1 MLSLFL
7 LHAAGSGTTSYASE
21 TVRDAVRANSVVI
34 FSQSQCPLSEKTK
47 AYFEDLGV
55 PYYALELDTR
65 ADGSAVKQALA
76 QLTGAKSV
84 PRVFVNG
91 QVSVGGAFS
100 NCTERSLSPCR
111 SLWTARRRING
122 DGSRILN
129 WRARALGLERAR
141 RSLRRATLPPRL
153 HWSSM
158 RQCDLLLF

>member
-91 QVSVGGAFS
+91 QHVGGS
-100 NCTERSLSPCR
+100 TE
-111 SLWTARRRING
+111 TARAYSTG
-122 DGSRILN
+122 E
-129 WRARALGLERAR
+129 LE
-141 RSLRRATLPPRL
+141 
-153 HWSSM
+153 HWVSSE
-158 RQCDLLLF
+158 RVDL